1 MKKRWSVLI
10 TAAVMAVAMA
20 APAYAGAWGQD
31 ETGYWYQND
40 SGSYARDQIMNIDG
54 VNYGF
59 NAQAYMATGWYQSN
73 GQWYYFDLTSGAQLT
88 GWQKI
93 DNAWYYMNPADGKMQ
108 TSWLNH
114 GGQRYY
120 LDPASGAMKTGAFT
134 VDGYFYFA
142 EADGSLRRNKL
153 EKENGITIR
162 YDDEG
167 RQWYK
172 NSETTING
180 KNDGESWLPVLA
192 ADELAQQRA
201 EVQESNADYI
211 IEIKDEL
218 YEEYK
223 DNVVTASTY
232 KTRESRT
239 EKWILKVNRQL
250 SELYVPQEEIDQ
262 YIKDVKY
269 GIYGND
275 DYYTEDEYDYE
286 Y

>member
-1 MKKRWSVLI
+1 MKKWNVLF
-10 TAAVMAVAMA
+10 TAAVMATLMA
-20 APAYAGAWGQD
+20 APAYAGSWGQD

-59 NAQAYMATGWYQSN
+59 NGEAYMVTGWYQSN
-73 GQWYYFDLTSGAQLT
+73 GQWYYFDLNSGAQLT

-93 DNAWYYMNPADGKMQ
+93 DNAWYYMNQADGKMQ

-120 LDPASGAMKTGAFT
+120 LDPATGAMKTGAFT

-153 EKENGITIR
+153 EKENGISIR

-172 NSETTING
+172 NSETTVNG
-180 KNDGESWLPVLA
+180 MNDGESWLPVLA
-192 ADELAQQRA
+192 ADELAQQRE
-201 EVQESNADYI
+201 EVQQSNADYI
-211 IEIKDEL
+211 IEVKDEL

-223 DNVVTASTY
+223 DNVITASSY
-232 KTRESRT
+232 KTRNSRT
-239 EKWILKVNRQL
+239 EKWIAKVNRQL
-250 SELYVPQEEIDQ
+250 ADLYVSQEEIDQ

-275 DYYTEDEYDYE
+275 DYYTEDDYDYE